1 MLASLQA
8 TPLLTLV
15 PVMQS
20 WCLRTF
26 FFPFESIPSSHFS
39 TRKLSLLQT
48 QQLVAL
54 YHMVPNSDCPSA
66 NQPNAGRKWQLVL
79 LSQTIESSEPQFS
92 LQHESFY
99 MNVKVLKNPYS
110 ICLSLKPFS
119 VCSRLCELH
128 VRSFLTLPALSI
140 SGNVEYLIPS

>member
-1 MLASLQA
+1 MSPLVRSLSQPVNIGVP
-8 TPLLTLV
+8 PLNLQ
-15 PVMQS
+15 QS
-20 WCLRTF
+20 G
-26 FFPFESIPSSHFS
+26 
-39 TRKLSLLQT
+39 
-48 QQLVAL
+48 
-54 YHMVPNSDCPSA
+54 
-66 NQPNAGRKWQLVL
+66 PNAGRKWQLVL

-119 VCSRLCELH
+119 VCSRLYELH

>member
-1 MLASLQA
+1 MCEQC
-8 TPLLTLV
+8 LLTTSAGSSEPSTWTLTV
-15 PVMQS
+15 PFLPGGV
-20 WCLRTF
+20 L
-26 FFPFESIPSSHFS
+26 S
-39 TRKLSLLQT
+39 TVQELQK

>member
-1 MLASLQA
+1 MCEQR
-8 TPLLTLV
+8 LLTTSAGSSEPSTWTLTV
-15 PVMQS
+15 PFLPGGV
-20 WCLRTF
+20 L
-26 FFPFESIPSSHFS
+26 S
-39 TRKLSLLQT
+39 TVQELQT